1 MSSWR
6 AAGWI
11 DRVVIEGILIRTH
24 DGRWRLVDTPPRMF
38 RRSGFL
44 TSVCSLSPEQVSVAK
59 VLLGVF
65 GVAVVVILIAVPTA
79 VYLNG
84 ESDVGMHYAGAITR
98 DPLTGTG
105 AKNEDRRGIRERIG
119 VYVVLHHK
127 GHVSAFKKPHT
138 LYDNIHIIPSDKEDF
153 PAHYQLQPLLL

>member
-1 MSSWR
+1 MLSWR

-24 DGRWRLVDTPPRMF
+24 DGRWRLVDTPPQMF

-44 TSVCSLSPEQVSVAK
+44 TSVCSLSSEQVSVAK

-65 GVAVVVILIAVPTA
+65 GLAVVVILIAVPTA

-84 ESDVGMHYAGAITR
+84 ESDVGMHYAGAITH

-105 AKNEDRRGIRERIG
+105 AGEE
-119 VYVVLHHK
+119 LE
-127 GHVSAFKKPHT
+127 
-138 LYDNIHIIPSDKEDF
+138 KELVF
-153 PAHYQLQPLLL
+153 MLRYFTKVTCLPLKSLTHFMTIFT

>member
-1 MSSWR
+1 MIER
-6 AAGWI
+6 A
-11 DRVVIEGILIRTH
+11 H
-24 DGRWRLVDTPPRMF
+24 DGRWRLVDTHPQMF
-38 RRSGFL
+38 SRSGFL
-44 TSVCSLSPEQVSVAK
+44 TSVCSLSSEQVSVAK

-84 ESDVGMHYAGAITR
+84 ESDVGMHYAGAITH

-105 AKNEDRRGIRERIG
+105 TKNEDKKGIIEIIG

-138 LYDNIHIIPSDKEDF
+138 HFMTIF
-153 PAHYQLQPLLL
+153 T